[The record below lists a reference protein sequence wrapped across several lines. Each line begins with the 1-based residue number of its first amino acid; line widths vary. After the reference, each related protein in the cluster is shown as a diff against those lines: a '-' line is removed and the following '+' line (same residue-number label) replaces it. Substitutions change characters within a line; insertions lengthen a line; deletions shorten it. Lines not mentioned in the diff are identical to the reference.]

1 MVFTEVVLV
10 MVVSLTEGSTT
21 LIGVTIVLMIFIE
34 VITVVL
40 AGALVSTLPTETLDM
55 VIIIMLLITGLIDT
69 EIMLTIALFQTMI
82 RLEDTQGI
90 RDPKLQEVE
99 GLLKL
104 LLELINQ
111 IIVQQLA
118 NKGMVSAREFLV
130 LIK

>member
-10 MVVSLTEGSTT
+10 MVVSLTEDSTT
-21 LIGVTIVLMIFIE
+21 LTGIPIVLMIFIE

-69 EIMLTIALFQTMI
+69 EIMLTTALFQTMI

>member
-69 EIMLTIALFQTMI
+69 EIMLTTALFQTMI